1 MNNFKV
7 PTFLL
12 QSILLLFCLILSP
25 VFAFA
30 DSSVF
35 SSFPPPAVIKPVLSF
50 KKHPYLSR
58 TISES
63 EQAALKRL
71 YAGSPRP
78 LLWLRRDDLQ
88 TYAAEVFRLLE
99 SAPDSGLPLAVY
111 EVDNLKTKWRQ
122 LQAKQPVNNF
132 ELTLLDTAL
141 SISTLRYLSDV
152 HRGRIDRKN
161 ERFGFWRDTDY
172 DLLLGFLI
180 DAVRNGQITQL
191 TERAEPDWAS
201 YRRLKQALKH
211 YRELARNFRFPSL
224 VLEGTLEEGD
234 SDPQIPLLRNKLQ
247 VLGLLHD
254 YADLSDIYRGE
265 MVDAVKHF
273 QRLHGLNDDAIIGKK
288 TLSAL
293 NTPLT
298 ERVRQIELALER
310 MRWLPEL
317 NQDQG
322 LILVNI
328 PAFRLWAYQAGNMN
342 GFSDLSMK
350 VVVGIAKKNQTPVFM
365 ADLAYLEFRPYWNV
379 PKNITYKEILPSLLK
394 NPDYLE
400 QQNMELVQYFS
411 VNAEPQQQTEESLQL
426 LRQGA
431 MKIRQRPGPKNSL
444 GLVKFIFPN
453 RYDVYMH
460 DTPAKKLFLSER
472 RDYSHGCIRVE
483 QPKALAQFVLS
494 SRRGWRSEQILE
506 AMREGNNRRV
516 FVRNA
521 IAVLIFYSTAMAIDN
536 EIYFFDDIYNYD
548 ESLNQALYP
557 ARSETTSLTAST
569 R

>member
-1 MNNFKV
+1 MNYFKV
-7 PTFLL
+7 PTFLV
-12 QSILLLFCLILSP
+12 QCIILLHCVIFSLVS
-25 VFAFA
+25 AFA
-30 DSSVF
+30 DSSVS
-35 SSFPPPAVIKPVLSF
+35 SSFPPPAVITSVLSF
-50 KKHPYLSR
+50 RKHPYLSQ

-63 EQAALKRL
+63 EQVALKRL
-71 YAGSPRP
+71 YFESPQP
-78 LLWLRRDDLQ
+78 LLWLSRDDLH
-88 TYAAEVFRLLE
+88 THAAEVFRLLE
-99 SAPDSGLPLAVY
+99 SAPDSGLPIAVY
-111 EVDNLKTKWRQ
+111 DVDNLKTKWRQ
-122 LQAKQPVNNF
+122 LQGKQPANNF

-141 SISTLRYLSDV
+141 SLSTLRYLSDV

-161 ERFGFWRDTDY
+161 ERFGFWRATDY

-180 DAVRNGQITQL
+180 DAVRNVQITQL
-191 TERAEPDWAS
+191 TERVEPNWSS
-201 YRRLKQALKH
+201 YRRLKQALRH

-224 VLEGTLEEGD
+224 VFEGMLEEGD
-234 SDPQIPLLRNKLQ
+234 SDPQIPLLRHKLQ

-265 MVDAVKHF
+265 MVDALKHF
-273 QRLHGLNDDAIIGKK
+273 QRLHGLNDDGIVGEK
-288 TLSAL
+288 TLAAL

-317 NQDQG
+317 HQGQG

-328 PAFRLWAYQAGNMN
+328 PAFRLWAYQAGNLN
-342 GFSDLSMK
+342 GPSDLSMK

-411 VNAEPQQQTEESLQL
+411 VNAEPQRLTEDSLQL

-483 QPKALAQFVLS
+483 QPRALAQFVLS
-494 SRRGWRSEQILE
+494 SRGGWRREEIQE
-506 AMREGNNRRV
+506 AMREGDNRRV

-536 EIYFFDDIYNYD
+536 EIYFFDDVYNYD
-548 ESLNQALYP
+548 ERLNQALYP
-557 ARSETTSLTAST
+557 AKGEAASLTAST
-569 R
+569 Q